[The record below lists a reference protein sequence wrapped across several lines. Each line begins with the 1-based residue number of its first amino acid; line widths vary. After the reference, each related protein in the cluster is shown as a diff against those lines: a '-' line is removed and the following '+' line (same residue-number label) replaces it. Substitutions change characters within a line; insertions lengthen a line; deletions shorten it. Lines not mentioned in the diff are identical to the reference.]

1 MTVSSQTQK
10 QDRLLKARLTRLENK
25 VKELERIIEELKR
38 EQLKEQLSDIHPIN
52 ERSHS
57 PV

>member
-1 MTVSSQTQK
+1 MTASSQTQK

-57 PV
+57 PG